1 AKGGAAGVSVD
12 GVERVSRQAAP
23 GATVLAAG
31 APASVRD
38 LHDLLYHDF
47 LLIAALVGV
56 AIFVVLAL
64 LLRSFVAPL
73 YLLFTVALS
82 TAVAVGL
89 VAFIYQRTAG
99 VPLYWTAPV
108 FAFVFLVALGED
120 FNILLVSRL
129 RQELAAHSATEGVAR
144 AVGATGGVIT
154 SCGLV
159 MACVF
164 FAGLARNPIY
174 VLQEIGVAVVVGGF
188 LYTFLIPPLL
198 VPGPAVLFRGAR
210 GPAPAPVH
218 GPKPAY
224 DPAG

>member
-1 AKGGAAGVSVD
+1 M
-12 GVERVSRQAAP
+12 
-23 GATVLAAG
+23 
-31 APASVRD
+31 
-38 LHDLLYHDF
+38 
-47 LLIAALVGV
+47 
-56 AIFVVLAL
+56 LAL

-164 FAGLARNPIY
+164 FVGLARNPIY
-174 VLQEIGVAVVVGGF
+174 LVQEIGVAVVVGV
-188 LYTFLIPPLL
+188 LLDTFLIRPVL
-198 VPGPAVLFRGAR
+198 VPALAILFGSARRWSPAR
-210 GPAPAPVH
+210 VH
-218 GPKPAY
+218 GPRPAY
-224 DPAG
+224 DPAR